1 MTWWSLSLRAASRS
15 SAGRSPL
22 HTGSKSGKMRAC
34 RAVSVHLQYVLR
46 HGQLPDQPHYLH
58 VKVMVLINL
67 ISAILRLP
75 PRPPDVY
82 VRLHGLGDA
91 ERVLVLLHHE

>member
-1 MTWWSLSLRAASRS
+1 
-15 SAGRSPL
+15 
-22 HTGSKSGKMRAC
+22 
-34 RAVSVHLQYVLR
+34 
-46 HGQLPDQPHYLH
+46 
-58 VKVMVLINL
+58 VMVLINL

-82 VRLHGLGDA
+82 VRLHRLGDA